1 MHRPL
6 EGLNQLTE
14 TDLRRM
20 LADYDAR
27 LARSSAAVA
36 ANATL
41 RSRAEFLA
49 DAAIIR
55 RMTACCRYALQE
67 HLETIPTLLS
77 EAVDCYMTMF
87 SLRNLW
93 QEADLRAQ
101 KKPIDVSFFSAERMY
116 AAVIDSLILGRKKV
130 LERVA
135 TTDHAIYSNVH
146 PPVIGA
152 YHATIGG
159 LVAYAAGD
167 IASAK
172 RRIGRLLTRPDW
184 QGNLT
189 TVVERQRPLLEGV
202 LAVCGNDGAGAAAAL
217 ERLLAVHRRHAQ
229 EGSGARHPATLLCAE
244 GLALAAMSRRAGLPV
259 TVASPY
265 LPLELIPAEET

>member
-1 MHRPL
+1 MPRPL
-6 EGLNQLTE
+6 EGLNQLAE
-14 TDLRRM
+14 PDLRR
-20 LADYDAR
+20 LLGDYDAR
-27 LARSSAAVA
+27 LARSDAAVA

-55 RMTACCRYALQE
+55 RMSACCRYALQE
-67 HLETIPTLLS
+67 RLDTIPKLLS

-93 QEADLRAQ
+93 KEADLRAQ
-101 KKPIDVSFFSAERMY
+101 NRPVDVSFFSAERMY
-116 AAVIDSLILGRKKV
+116 AAVIDSLILGRQSV
-130 LERVA
+130 LDTVA
-135 TTDHAIYSNVH
+135 TIDHAIYSNVH

-152 YHATIGG
+152 YHAAIGA
-159 LVAYAAGD
+159 LVAPD
-167 IASAK
+167 PPTTN
-172 RRIGRLLTRPDW
+172 RRIGRLLQRPDW

-189 TVVERQRPLLEGV
+189 PVVDRLRPLLEGV
-202 LAVCGNDGAGAAAAL
+202 LALSNNDAAGTAAAL
-217 ERLLAVHRRHAQ
+217 ERLLATHRRHAQ

-244 GLALAAMSRRAGLPV
+244 GLALAAMARRAGLPV

-265 LPLELIPAEET
+265 LPLDLIPAEET